1 MTVKVYEKKNN
12 KKTNWITRFLTSH
25 HVQHQLVSEKEIGLV
40 SPRSY
45 AAAVEVDG
53 HLFVDPNED
62 ALKKILH
69 VA

>member
-1 MTVKVYEKKNN
+1 MTVKVYEKTNN
-12 KKTNWITRFLTSH
+12 LKPNWITRFLTRH
-25 HVQHQLVSEKEIGLV
+25 HVQHQLVSEKEIGVV
-40 SPRSY
+40 SQRNY

-53 HLFVDPNED
+53 HIFIDPNED